1 MQSDMKD
8 FASML
13 DSFVEWISERGRVMV
28 YSFLAGVIL
37 MLVFGCSAANAYTKP
52 QGVPEIAV
60 PNHGVVVAVFAAQTP
75 VGHGIGVFEYKPAQ
89 NDWYLCGQCVI
100 AEYPSLDGPVA
111 AAGGPGPYVESK
123 RAEINAI
130 LASRYPAIG
139 GPSTGSAI
147 DRVNQALAGSVL
159 RLVDGSPQ
167 LGPR

>member
-1 MQSDMKD
+1 MRS
-8 FASML
+8 
-13 DSFVEWISERGRVMV
+13 
-28 YSFLAGVIL
+28 VIIAAL
-37 MLVFGCSAANAYTKP
+37 LLFSTAANAYTKP

-60 PNHGVVVAVFAAQTP
+60 PNHGVTVAVFAAQTP

-89 NDWYLCGQCVI
+89 NDWYLCGICII

-123 RAEINAI
+123 RTEINAI
-130 LASRYPAIG
+130 LASRYPAISA
-139 GPSTGSAI
+139 PSTGSAI

>member
-1 MQSDMKD
+1 MGSDMKD
-8 FASML
+8 FASMI

-52 QGVPEIAV
+52 QGAPEVVI
-60 PNHGVVVAVFAAQTP
+60 PSRGVTVAIWAEMTAI
-75 VGHGIGVFEYKPAQ
+75 GHGIGIFERVGTGA
-89 NDWYLCGQCVI
+89 WTLCGQCFL
-100 AEYPSLDGPVA
+100 AEYPTMDGPVA

-130 LASRYPAIG
+130 LAARFPPVG
-139 GPSTGSAI
+139 GEPSGSTI
-147 DRVNQALAGSVL
+147 DKVNASLGTNVL
-159 RLVDGSPQ
+159 RLVNGSPQ

>member
-1 MQSDMKD
+1 M
-8 FASML
+8 
-13 DSFVEWISERGRVMV
+13 GRVLV
-28 YSFLAGVIL
+28 LAL
-37 MLVFGCSAANAYTKP
+37 LLFSTAANAYTKP
-52 QGVPEIAV
+52 QGAPEIAV
-60 PNHGVVVAVFAAQTP
+60 PNYGVTVAVFAAQTP

-139 GPSTGSAI
+139 GEPTGSTI
-147 DRVNQALAGSVL
+147 DRVNASLATNVL
-159 RLVDGSPQ
+159 RLVNGSPQ
-167 LGPR
+167 LGK

>member
-1 MQSDMKD
+1 MGSDMKD

-13 DSFVEWISERGRVMV
+13 DSFVEWISERGRVML

-52 QGVPEIAV
+52 AGAPEIAV
-60 PNHGVVVAVFAAQTP
+60 PNHGVVVAIFAAQTP
-75 VGHGIGVFEYKPAQ
+75 VGHGIGVFEQ
-89 NDWYLCGQCVI
+89 RGNDWYLCGQCVI
-100 AEYPSLDGPVA
+100 AEYPTMDGPVA

-147 DRVNQALAGSVL
+147 DLVNASLGSYAL
-159 RLVDGSPQ
+159 RLVSGSPQ